1 MVLWEIV
8 KKILVFISENNVF
21 LKIGKVENKNIEVR

>member
-21 LKIGKVENKNIEVR
+21 LKIGEVENKNIEVR